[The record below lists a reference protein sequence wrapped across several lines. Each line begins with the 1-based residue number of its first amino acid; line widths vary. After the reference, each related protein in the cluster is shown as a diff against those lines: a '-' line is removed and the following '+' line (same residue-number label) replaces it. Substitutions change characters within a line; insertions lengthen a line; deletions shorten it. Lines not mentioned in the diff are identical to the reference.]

1 MATKKVNIDII
12 AKDKS
17 KQALKGVRSNLDSV
31 KKSVFNLR
39 NAFVGLGAGLVI
51 KSLINTGKEIEGLQ
65 VRLKFLFGTA
75 EEGAKAFDEMAK
87 FASKVPFS
95 LQEIQKGAG
104 VLAVVSKDAEE
115 LAHIMK
121 ITGNVAAV
129 TGLDFKTTAEQIQ
142 RSLSAGISAADLFRD
157 RGVKAM
163 LGFKAGAKVSIEETV
178 EAFERVFGAGGKFDG
193 ATDALAQTFEGTL
206 SMIGDKIFNFKRT
219 ILEAGFFPEL
229 KKQFGDLNK
238 FLEENKKTLD
248 EIAITIGKGLAEA
261 VVKTGEAMKFVAKHS
276 DAFLIAAKGLIALKL
291 AKWIYAAATASFV
304 LGKRLMFAQ
313 SMAGPKGWASIG
325 VGLAAMGTSLAL
337 VNTLLGETSDGMDNA
352 FRRKEIKDTIKLKS
366 DQIKELEKN
375 LKSITKEIDENTT
388 KSLKELH
395 QGFADENNQIIGQNL
410 INASNQAF
418 DEQINKLKGEI
429 ANLNKEL
436 NDIPWEPIPFRS
448 FHKDFET
455 LNVKA
460 EEIANTYDFLST
472 SIGDTRSEWQKASV
486 SMGLNTEMLSHNN
499 KEIVKHISATE
510 IMAKSMEQ
518 VPPILQETFTKWNS
532 IRDIMKDVV
541 VETEN
546 VQTRFGSF
554 KEGFANAMDTD
565 IFEKFEEIG
574 GKTFNSLTKMLTD
587 FVTTGKMNFEDFAR
601 TVTRMI
607 TEALIGQ
614 AVQWAMGK
622 AVELWKNSALRDA
635 MISVYT
641 AALRA
646 FKNFGGW
653 PFGVMAAGATIG
665 FGMNLVK
672 KIGAFEKGGRPP
684 VNQPSIVGE
693 AGPELFVPNS
703 AGSIIPNNQLGGG
716 STTVNFNINTVDAR
730 GFNELLVNSRGVIVN
745 MINSAVNEKGR
756 AAII

>member
-1 MATKKVNIDII
+1 MATKKVNIDIV

-17 KQALKGVRSNLDSV
+17 KQALKSVRGNLDSV
-31 KKSVFNLR
+31 KKSVFNLK
-39 NAFVGLGAGLVI
+39 NALIGIGGVAVI
-51 KSLINTGKEIEGLQ
+51 KSIVNTGIEIENLK
-65 VRLKFLFGTA
+65 VRLKFLMGSA
-75 EEGAKAFDEMAK
+75 EEGGKAFDAMAK
-87 FASKVPFS
+87 FAAKVPFS
-95 LQEIQKGAG
+95 LGEIQKGAG
-104 VLAVVSKDAEE
+104 ALSVVSKDAEH
-115 LAHIMK
+115 LAKIMEM
-121 ITGNVAAV
+121 TGNAAALS
-129 TGLDFKTTAEQIQ
+129 GLDYATASMQVQ
-142 RSLSAGISAADLFRD
+142 RALSGGIAAADLFRE
-157 RGVKAM
+157 RGLKAL
-163 LGFKAGAKVSIEETV
+163 LGFQEGVQYTAEET
-178 EAFERVFGAGGKFDG
+178 ARIFEEQLGANGKFAG
-193 ATDALAQTFEGTL
+193 VTDDLANTLQGTL
-206 SMIGDKIFNFKRT
+206 SMLNDEWMQFQMV
-219 ILEAGFFPEL
+219 LLDAGFFAEL
-229 KKQFGDLNK
+229 KKQFGDLDSWIK
-238 FLEENKKTLD
+238 ENKKSIN
-248 EIAITIGKGLAEA
+248 EVAETIGKGLAES
-261 VVKTGEAMKFVAKHS
+261 VIKVGEGVAFVAEHS
-276 DAFLIAAKGLIALKL
+276 EFFKTAVKGLIALKL
-291 AKWIYAAATASFV
+291 AKWIYAAATAAFV

-313 SMAGPKGWASIG
+313 AMSGPKGWASIG
-325 VGLAAMGTSLAL
+325 IGLAAMGTSLAL
-337 VNTLLGETSDGMDNA
+337 VNGLLGETGDGMDNA
-352 FRRKEIKDTIKLKS
+352 FRRKEIKDAIATKKDQLEALSKS
-366 DQIKELEKN
+366 L
-375 LKSITKEIDENTT
+375 DEVN
-388 KSLKELH
+388 KKINSDEVMSLKERYSE
-395 QGFADENNQIIGQNL
+395 FADEDGQIMGDRFK
-410 INASNQAF
+410 AAVDKDF
-418 DEQINKLKGEI
+418 DEIKKILMQEI
-429 ANLNKEL
+429 ADLEKEL
-436 NDIPWEPIPFRS
+436 KKITVDIPFRS

-455 LNVKA
+455 LNQNA
-460 EEIANTYDFLST
+460 EEVANTYDFLST
-472 SIGDTRSEWQKASV
+472 SIGDTRSQWQKASV
-486 SMGLNTEMLSHNN
+486 SMGLNTDMLSHNN
-499 KEIVKHISATE
+499 QEIIKHISATD

-518 VPPILQETFTKWNS
+518 VPPIAQKVFHEFRS

-554 KEGFANAMDTD
+554 KVGFKEAMDTD
-565 IFEKFEEIG
+565 IFQKFEEIG
-574 GKTFNSLTKMLTD
+574 GKTFHSLTKMLSD
-587 FVTTGKMNFEDFAR
+587 FVMTGKMNFQDFAR

-756 AAII
+756 QAII